1 MTSITE
7 VIVCS
12 YAQTAAAIRKFKTE
26 AYKSTTQ
33 EKYAY
38 QAQDGKSFRNK
49 RPSQDLIDSGWIYCK
64 VKFQQIESYM
74 SPRHER
80 WRDYQNAKRRATLL
94 LAARL
99 MLKVNNGTVPEKREI
114 GALISMGIFRS
125 HARTASAQKCLAFS
139 SFRYLRKLNN
149 RLRKQPQRF
158 EDLQRWIEETEAH
171 HA

>member
-1 MTSITE
+1 MTTITE
-7 VIVCS
+7 VIVYS
-12 YAQTAAAIRKFKTE
+12 YAQTAAAIRYLKAE
-26 AYKSTTQ
+26 AYKSTPQ

-38 QAQDGKSFRNK
+38 QAPDAKSFRNK
-49 RPSQDLIDSGWIYCK
+49 RPPQELIDSGWTYCK
-64 VKFQQIESYM
+64 VKFPQIESYM

-80 WRDYQNAKRRATLL
+80 WHDYQNAKRRATLL

-99 MLKVNNGTVPEKREI
+99 MLKANNETVPDKREI
-114 GALISMGIFRS
+114 GALVSMGIFRS
-125 HARTASAQKCLAFS
+125 HARTSSAQKSLAFS

-158 EDLQRWIEETEAH
+158 EALETWIEERQAR

>member
-1 MTSITE
+1 MTTITE
-7 VIVCS
+7 VIVYS
-12 YAQTAAAIRKFKTE
+12 YAQTAATIRKFKTE
-26 AYKSTTQ
+26 AYKATTL

-38 QAQDGKSFRNK
+38 QAPDGKSFRNK
-49 RPSQDLIDSGWIYCK
+49 RPAQELIDSGWIYSK
-64 VKFQQIESYM
+64 VKFQQIESCM

-80 WRDYQNAKRRATLL
+80 WQDYQNAKRRATLL

-99 MLKVNNGTVPEKREI
+99 MLKANNETVPEKNEI

-125 HARTASAQKCLAFS
+125 HARTASEQKSLAFS

-158 EDLQRWIEETEAH
+158 DALEKWIEETEAR